1 MTDKRQPDGHSD
13 GQPDRQN
20 DRYDEQLDA
29 LFKQLGVE
37 KAPPG
42 LTRRLYRIPAEEG
55 YAAGWRKLLRPAAV
69 PRWVLVPAFAAALL
83 AVGVVLMLPEP
94 TLPQRPTQAEV
105 LQARQDLALAFKYI
119 DKAGV
124 ITGRAWAGQRT
135 RSRAVASTALPAD
148 RLPARLAGGAA
159 ADRNR
164 LRYAPGPLP
173 GAVRCNIR
181 RPGRSMRTRGGR
193 QGNRDPARHTAG

>member
-1 MTDKRQPDGHSD
+1 MTDKRHPQGQPDG
-13 GQPDRQN
+13 QP
-20 DRYDEQLDA
+20 DRYDEQLDT

-55 YAAGWRKLLRPAAV
+55 YAAGWRKLLRPAVV

-83 AVGVVLMLPEP
+83 VIGVVLILPERGQQEP
-94 TLPQRPTQAEV
+94 GLADRPSQAEV

-124 ITGRAWAGQRT
+124 
-135 RSRAVASTALPAD
+135 
-148 RLPARLAGGAA
+148 LAGREIQSVLGEELIHPVK
-159 ADRNR
+159 DN
-164 LRYAPGPLP
+164 LSKHIPFTEQSLKEE
-173 GAVRCNIR
+173 
-181 RPGRSMRTRGGR
+181 ST
-193 QGNRDPARHTAG
+193 

>member
-1 MTDKRQPDGHSD
+1 MTDKRHPQGQPDG
-13 GQPDRQN
+13 QP

-55 YAAGWRKLLRPAAV
+55 YAVGWRKLLRPAAV

-83 AVGVVLMLPEP
+83 AIGVVLTLPEP
-94 TLPQRPTQAEV
+94 GQQEPGLADRPSQAAV

-124 ITGRAWAGQRT
+124 
-135 RSRAVASTALPAD
+135 
-148 RLPARLAGGAA
+148 LAGREIQSVLGEELIHPVK
-159 ADRNR
+159 DN
-164 LRYAPGPLP
+164 LSKHIPFTEQSLKEE
-173 GAVRCNIR
+173 
-181 RPGRSMRTRGGR
+181 T
-193 QGNRDPARHTAG
+193 T

>member
-1 MTDKRQPDGHSD
+1 MTDKRHPQGQPDG
-13 GQPDRQN
+13 QP
-20 DRYDEQLDA
+20 DRYDEQLDT

-55 YAAGWRKLLRPAAV
+55 YAAGWRKLLRPVAV

-83 AVGVVLMLPEP
+83 VIGVVLTLPEP
-94 TLPQRPTQAEV
+94 GQQEPGLADRPSQAEV

-124 ITGRAWAGQRT
+124 
-135 RSRAVASTALPAD
+135 
-148 RLPARLAGGAA
+148 LAGREIQSILGEELIHPVK
-159 ADRNR
+159 DN
-164 LRYAPGPLP
+164 LSKHIPFTEQSLKEE
-173 GAVRCNIR
+173 
-181 RPGRSMRTRGGR
+181 T
-193 QGNRDPARHTAG
+193 T

>member
-1 MTDKRQPDGHSD
+1 MTDKRQPDGHPD
-13 GQPDRQN
+13 GQPNGQN

-42 LTRRLYRIPAEEG
+42 LTRRLNRIPAEEG
-55 YAAGWRKLLRPAAV
+55 YAAGWRRLLRPAAV

-94 TLPQRPTQAEV
+94 PLPQRPTQAEV
-105 LQARQDLALAFKYI
+105 LQARQDLALDFKYI

-124 ITGRAWAGQRT
+124 ITGREIQAVLGEELIHPVKDNLSKHIPFTEQ
-135 RSRAVASTALPAD
+135 SRKEET
-148 RLPARLAGGAA
+148 
-159 ADRNR
+159 
-164 LRYAPGPLP
+164 
-173 GAVRCNIR
+173 
-181 RPGRSMRTRGGR
+181 T
-193 QGNRDPARHTAG
+193 